1 MNRNGDL
8 DNRPVPRV
16 LVHLDVFSKAPEPEE
31 EPTTLR
37 ARLARMLRP
46 AVTIQKER
54 VADPL
59 ILSGLWRWA
68 DQRNVVLEAFAYG
81 VTDREVQGYL
91 DALEIHQQHPFR
103 TGLGVKDPS
112 TMVADLPFRREVV
125 GVCDVPERGMRYGS
139 WWLDPAMI
147 Y

>member
-1 MNRNGDL
+1 MDRNGNL

-16 LVHLDVFSKAPEPEE
+16 LVHLDVFSKAPKLVEPAF
-31 EPTTLR
+31 TLR
-37 ARLARMLRP
+37 EKIARFLRP
-46 AVTIQKER
+46 VLPQER

-59 ILSGLWRWA
+59 VLSGLWRWA
-68 DQRNVVLEAFAYG
+68 DRRNVVLEAFAYG
-81 VTDREVQGYL
+81 VTDREVQDYL

-103 TGLGVKDPS
+103 TGLGLKGPS
-112 TMVADLPFRREVV
+112 TLAADLPFRREVV

>member
-1 MNRNGDL
+1 MDRQGNL

-16 LVHLDVFSKAPEPEE
+16 LVHWDVFSKLEDPED

-37 ARLARMLRP
+37 QKISRLLRP
-46 AVTIQKER
+46 APPRER

-59 ILSGLWRWA
+59 VLSGLWRWA
-68 DQRNVVLEAFAYG
+68 DQRSVVLEVFATG
-81 VTDREVQGYL
+81 VKQHEVEEYL
-91 DALEIHQQHPFR
+91 EQLERHQQHPFR
-103 TGLGVKDPS
+103 ESHAYKGPAELAVE
-112 TMVADLPFRREVV
+112 LPFRRDLV